1 MNHRKW
7 SECAKWYVPVPSQSE
22 LSLQHHPGIP
32 GFSSQLWHWESHG
45 FKCHHQDPQPSLQR
59 VSVHT
64 PTCENQEC
72 WSGWTM
78 LEPQHREKPV
88 LVPDDRAVFVR
99 SPVGCS
105 ADAKHI
111 VPSLPEC
118 MPVVTDQALSGC
130 ILSCGPIVPAHP
142 CLTDAFKAS
151 EDFRDQAPP
160 LSS

>member
-1 MNHRKW
+1 MSAFYRWSDTRTHFTRWWGCFITKWKHIHLIHDQYFMFCFFKFLFFPLNQRKW
-7 SECAKWYVPVPSQSE
+7 SECAKWYVPVPGQSE

-78 LEPQHREKPV
+78 LEPP
-88 LVPDDRAVFVR
+88 A
-99 SPVGCS
+99 
-105 ADAKHI
+105 
-111 VPSLPEC
+111 
-118 MPVVTDQALSGC
+118 SG
-130 ILSCGPIVPAHP
+130 
-142 CLTDAFKAS
+142 KAS
-151 EDFRDQAPP
+151 AG
-160 LSS
+160 SSWQSGVCEEPCRV

>member
-1 MNHRKW
+1 MVWVCQVIRP
-7 SECAKWYVPVPSQSE
+7 C
-22 LSLQHHPGIP
+22 
-32 GFSSQLWHWESHG
+32 
-45 FKCHHQDPQPSLQR
+45 PQPVRTLPTASPRYPRVLQPALALG
-59 VSVHT
+59 VPWLQT
-64 PTCENQEC
+64 PSPRSTAVASESKCATLPHVRIKNVDLGERC
-72 WSGWTM
+72 WN
-78 LEPQHREKPV
+78 PQHREKPV
-88 LVPDDRAVFVR
+88 LVPVDRAVFVK

-118 MPVVTDQALSGC
+118 MPVITDQALSGC